1 MWPAWLH
8 QSQEFE
14 DLSQLANDLIYKLL
28 QRAYDAS
35 IHQRSTLLYLER
47 VAKVMVI
54 EELCPV
60 DGNSTYIAMPNFH
73 MTWSSFSY
81 LLLTASTTDDQYVIV
96 ELMQLLVE
104 LEQCQSDIL
113 LVALLPLFQTLAE
126 LQGGADDSKTTSITE
141 QLKTAILNLVSTI
154 NKDGVSS
161 VSNSNEVIKK
171 INKEVDSYQ
180 ISGNMC
186 HMVPYLCQYLD
197 RSLGRDSSQEY
208 LPSIHSILFCVPLLF
223 NKAASIRKIYLCH
236 IVKLLDNAQEQTSLK
251 FPVLLVLIHLMRH
264 PVTTTDTLLVIMQ
277 HTIPSLVSTNDPV
290 TTTKILHITLSLV
303 HGTHDSSTLVNAL
316 SRSTRE
322 TTMSS
327 IGLKIMAKLHE
338 KQPRIWQ
345 ELRKVLS
352 DWILRRKS
360 NNGRGSST
368 DIDKTGS
375 IQMDLAVLTTMR
387 DLCQKHPRECAADVL
402 PMLISLLQT
411 CQYVHVGS
419 LSIIVQT
426 MCACV
431 NAGMAE
437 PRSLWLVA
445 LSYIAQFARDLPV
458 EQSGLLLRR
467 LCEFFEIVG
476 KKDDLSEPYAEFKQ
490 VILDDYLSTFI
501 YSSDKCV
508 KRSALRAM
516 SFFPVPDISPL
527 LPEKA
532 KQYMDDIDASGA
544 NSGHAELLVSL
555 MTYELDHMR
564 RGFFLEEHGNTAKSQ
579 SSSNDD
585 GSNGDRNDILSET
598 KENQIGGQF
607 VAAWENARTSPGL
620 RSGYSIAVLQGAKH
634 HLNPEIHANTMETL
648 VKTKWYRCLVT
659 CLGDIGCTDHL
670 LVRVSSPGAW
680 AAFFGAIM
688 VGNESDVETRS
699 LLLLKDLLVRL
710 EKSTV
715 PGHTCNIFLALTGM
729 VTAVYDIIPTCATT
743 CATQLIDILTTKY
756 ILHGDVKSNSL
767 LVTSEEVQYA
777 ARYCLGH
784 VAKCIVINDKMATR
798 ILDILLQLVTECH
811 LTKRKL
817 DAAVDLIHF
826 SSGFA
831 AGYFSSVLATWST
844 KSSTIETLGIHGI
857 SELLTYC
864 KGSSDSLSDSACLG
878 IMMGWASKIDTNDM
892 KNVSEFARK
901 QLDSYSAGKSG
912 NVGLLL
918 GAPWICSYG
927 AYDDNGNLDKNMMD
941 CLTQAATNAHSDE
954 AFANQLYHFDVPLS
968 RLTRLQHIVN
978 GENESS
984 PNFSSLFLSTVQT
997 IQTDNASSQLR
1008 IPALFS
1014 LGSLLG
1020 ADYLHTPIQEDLL
1033 IKEAQQYNSDIRQPI
1048 LHVVTTLA
1056 GLTDGLA
1063 AGNLKS
1069 GRIAAVVC
1077 GEVIQKSHQLQFAM
1091 KNEKGGS
1098 SYDGKSTG
1106 FTKMAISIS
1115 SAEPKTYSRLNNN
1128 TSYLRATFD
1137 ALAHVA
1143 DNNSAQDMES
1153 TNHLKAYVHLLL
1165 SALRDTPGP
1174 LPPVNWFPILSK
1186 IAKVS
1191 TETRI
1196 LCISFATKHGS
1207 TSLSLS
1213 EFILSELG
1221 QGSLYHDREV
1231 VDYLVGES
1239 GIGMLLELSGLT
1251 SSTRGDGYHRRG
1263 MDAVTKKMTVSDIR
1277 AIEIFES
1284 YAKLFTKF
1292 STKTQH
1298 LFLSTIKDHLP
1309 TSTTDIVEAK
1319 ATYIGSLQDIIRYN
1333 ITYRLL
1339 DDAEAD
1345 LHIVCLAVD
1354 TSIKEMD
1361 ELLRGVEVKD
1371 YIACK
1376 STAYVKTKAI
1386 LEICRLQRT
1395 QLPITRIITDL
1406 MTHLLLLF
1414 GESTASLDATQCW
1427 TILCESIIQTNTKS
1441 LFTATG
1447 VSDRLAWVVRFLDVL
1462 IVVMGTKK
1470 QVSVHAIVNGIET
1483 LLWDALAA
1491 LWSQSLNIENRLPQG
1506 IALADTGYLMAH
1518 SITMAN
1524 GQDWQRQIV
1533 KRVLKLINLLSSND
1547 DDDAHVIKDMF
1558 IQVLRDCP
1566 KQVMDEHRSDLQ
1578 NIIPFE

>member
-1 MWPAWLH
+1 MNPGDIDPSALLNRFSNLLMVVTSDFLLVIVHYLLDVCRRCPSQCGQHGFLAIVDTIINTLTFNVKLH

-28 QRAYDAS
+28 QRAYDS
-35 IHQRSTLLYLER
+35 SMHQRSTFLYIER

-60 DGNSTYIAMPNFH
+60 DGNSTYIAMPNFY

-96 ELMQLLVE
+96 ELMQILVE

-113 LVALLPLFQTLAE
+113 MVALLPLFQTLAE
-126 LQGGADDSKTTSITE
+126 LQDGDDDSKTTSTTE

-154 NKDGVSS
+154 NKDSVSS
-161 VSNSNEVIKK
+161 VSNNDEVIKK

-197 RSLGRDSSQEY
+197 RSLGRNSSQEY
-208 LPSIHSILFCVPLLF
+208 VPSIHSILFCVPLLF

-236 IVKLLDNAQEQTSLK
+236 MVKLLDSVQEQTSLN
-251 FPVLLVLIHLMRH
+251 
-264 PVTTTDTLLVIMQ
+264 
-277 HTIPSLVSTNDPV
+277 SLTNDPV
-290 TTTKILHITLSLV
+290 TTTKILHITLSLI
-303 HGTHDSSTLVNAL
+303 HGTNDSSTLVNAL

-322 TTMSS
+322 TIMSS

-368 DIDKTGS
+368 DVDKTGS

-387 DLCQKHPRECAADVL
+387 DLCQNHPRECAADIL

-445 LSYIAQFARDLPV
+445 LRYIAQFARDLPV

-476 KKDDLSEPYAEFKQ
+476 KKEDLSEPYVEFKQ

-501 YSSDKCV
+501 YSPDKSV
-508 KRSALRAM
+508 KRSALRAL

-544 NSGHAELLVSL
+544 NAGHAELLVSL
-555 MTYELDHMR
+555 LTYELDHMR
-564 RGFFLEEHGNTAKSQ
+564 RGFFLEEHGNTAKPQ
-579 SSSNDD
+579 SSSNNG
-585 GSNGDRNDILSET
+585 GSNEDRNDILSET

-634 HLNPEIHANTMETL
+634 HLNPEIQANTMETL
-648 VKTKWYRCLVT
+648 VKAKWYRCLVT

-688 VGNESDVETRS
+688 VGNESDVETRT

-729 VTAVYDIIPTCATT
+729 VTAVHDIIPTCATT

-784 VAKCIVINDKMATR
+784 VAKCVVINDKMATR
-798 ILDILLQLVTECH
+798 ILDILLQLVIECRP
-811 LTKRKL
+811 TKRKL

-864 KGSSDSLSDSACLG
+864 KGASDSLSDSACLG

-892 KNVSEFARK
+892 KNVSEFACR
-901 QLDSYSAGKSG
+901 QLHSYIAGKSG
-912 NVGLLL
+912 NIGLLL
-918 GAPWICSYG
+918 GASWVCSYG
-927 AYDDNGNLDKNMMD
+927 ACDDIGMIDKNMMD
-941 CLTQAATNAHSDE
+941 CLTQAATNARSDE

-984 PNFSSLFLSTVQT
+984 PNFASLFLSTVQT

-1020 ADYLHTPIQEDLL
+1020 ADYLHTPILEDLL
-1033 IKEAQQYNSDIRQPI
+1033 IKEAQQYNSDIRRP
-1048 LHVVTTLA
+1048 LLDVLTTLA

-1077 GEVIQKSHQLQFAM
+1077 GEIIQKSHQLQLAM
-1091 KNEKGGS
+1091 KNDKGDSYYGS
-1098 SYDGKSTG
+1098 KSTG

-1128 TSYLRATFD
+1128 TSYLRAVYD
-1137 ALAHVA
+1137 SLAHVA
-1143 DNNSAQDMES
+1143 DTNSAQDMGS
-1153 TNHLKAYVHLLL
+1153 TNHIKVYVHLLL

-1186 IAKVS
+1186 IAKMSV
-1191 TETRI
+1191 ETRI

-1221 QGSLYHDREV
+1221 QGSLSHDREV

-1239 GIGMLLELSGLT
+1239 GIGMLLELSGLA
-1251 SSTRGDGYHRRG
+1251 SSNRSGGYYRRG

-1277 AIEIFES
+1277 AIEIFET
-1284 YAKLFTKF
+1284 YAKLFTKL
-1292 STKTQH
+1292 STKSQN

-1309 TSTTDIVEAK
+1309 TSITDIDEAK
-1319 ATYIGSLQDIIRYN
+1319 RTYIGSLQDIIRYN

-1339 DDAEAD
+1339 DDANAD
-1345 LHIVCLAVD
+1345 LDIVCLAVD
-1354 TSIKEMD
+1354 TSIKGMD
-1361 ELLRGVEVKD
+1361 ELIHGAEVKD

-1376 STAYVKTKAI
+1376 STAHVKTKAI

-1395 QLPITRIITDL
+1395 QHPVTRIITDL

-1427 TILCESIIQTNTKS
+1427 TILCESIIQINTKS
-1441 LFTATG
+1441 LSIAAG

-1462 IVVMGTKK
+1462 IVCTC
-1470 QVSVHAIVNGIET
+1470 N
-1483 LLWDALAA
+1483 
-1491 LWSQSLNIENRLPQG
+1491 
-1506 IALADTGYLMAH
+1506 
-1518 SITMAN
+1518 
-1524 GQDWQRQIV
+1524 
-1533 KRVLKLINLLSSND
+1533 
-1547 DDDAHVIKDMF
+1547 
-1558 IQVLRDCP
+1558 C
-1566 KQVMDEHRSDLQ
+1566 
-1578 NIIPFE
+1578 